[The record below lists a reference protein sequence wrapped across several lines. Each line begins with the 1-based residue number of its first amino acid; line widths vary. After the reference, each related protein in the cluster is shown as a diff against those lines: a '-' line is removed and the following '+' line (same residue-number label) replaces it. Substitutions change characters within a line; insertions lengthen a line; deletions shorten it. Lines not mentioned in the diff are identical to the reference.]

1 VPEGLERLKMP
12 KLSLEKELLRRQTF
26 LGPSLSTH
34 YNQPLVIEQ
43 GKGTFLFDY
52 RGQAFLDCVNNP
64 ASLGHSHPHVV
75 KAASEQL
82 IKLNTNTRYV
92 YPELADYAEALTK
105 TLPPNLTVCFFVNSG
120 SEANDLALRM
130 VKQYTKQSDI
140 VCIQGGYHGHTGELI
155 KISPYKYEGKG
166 GFAPPETTWKVPCPD
181 VFRGVHRNDPKP
193 GESYAAYVE
202 KTVDEIR
209 AKGRKPAAFFCEGM
223 LSTAGYIALP
233 PGYLPNVYKA
243 IRGAGG
249 VCVSDEVQSGFARAG
264 ENKMW
269 GFQLSG
275 VQPDVVTM
283 GKPMGNGFPL
293 AAVVTTK
300 EIADSFANG
309 MEYFNTFGGGPVAMR
324 VGKAVLQAIESDGI
338 LDNVDQVGKYFKK
351 RLTDLCKKHE
361 MAGNVRGSGLFLGLE
376 LVKSKASLTPAS
388 AETDWIVEAARCRG
402 VLLGTDG
409 LANNVLKIK
418 PPLCFSREHA
428 DLVHDILDEIIPLIP
443 KGTPEAIKASMKE
456 LKEDASWLNYVNSLV
471 QSCGV
476 GAGPTWRNQKAGPQ
490 SLHTWGGG
498 GAMSVALASAV
509 FGFCMGVIISR
520 RV

>member
-324 VGKAVLQAIESDGI
+324 VGKAV
-338 LDNVDQVGKYFKK
+338 
-351 RLTDLCKKHE
+351 R
-361 MAGNVRGSGLFLGLE
+361 
-376 LVKSKASLTPAS
+376 SLT
-388 AETDWIVEAARCRG
+388 
-402 VLLGTDG
+402 VLPWEKT
-409 LANNVLKIK
+409 
-418 PPLCFSREHA
+418 
-428 DLVHDILDEIIPLIP
+428 
-443 KGTPEAIKASMKE
+443 T
-456 LKEDASWLNYVNSLV
+456 
-471 QSCGV
+471 
-476 GAGPTWRNQKAGPQ
+476 
-490 SLHTWGGG
+490 
-498 GAMSVALASAV
+498 
-509 FGFCMGVIISR
+509 
-520 RV
+520 